1 MVPTKDLYMEKFE
14 TLNKNEKMLVLC
26 LLAVGGETKDGIVN
40 NISGLLKAIG
50 GTQENLEVPEAAG
63 YIKRISDDE
72 YKVIMSSQE
81 GDDEWT
87 VNGRWNG

>member
-50 GTQENLEVPEAAG
+50 GTQENLEVLEAAG